1 MLALSCV
8 CLAPLL
14 PSPPS
19 PLQVLLDLREE
30 CEKYGSVSDV
40 VVPRPAE
47 PSRAKELWGTANYGK
62 VGESGVG
69 GGCHNSTHGVRSH
82 VLRCGERG
90 YWAGGAVQALF
101 AAP

>member
-1 MLALSCV
+1 MCV
-8 CLAPLL
+8 PGPVAAAAPF
-14 PSPPS
+14 PFA

-62 VGESGVG
+62 VGESGWGASQQHPRCAQSCVSLRGVGKLGAG
-69 GGCHNSTHGVRSH
+69 GGGDYLH
-82 VLRCGERG
+82 RCK
-90 YWAGGAVQALF
+90 
-101 AAP
+101 